1 VNGID
6 AILRQAPVI
15 PVLVIDDPADARPI
29 AEALVDGGLP
39 VLEVTLRTPAA
50 LEAIRD
56 MADVPGA
63 IVGAGSVVRDA
74 QVEAAAAAGS
84 RFLVSPGLSEGVAA
98 AALAREIPWLPGVV
112 SASDIM
118 RGLALGLD
126 CFKFFPA
133 VPAGGLSLLASL
145 SAPFEGVRFCP
156 TGGIRE
162 ETAAEWLRHP
172 AVLAVGGSWLV
183 PPGRP
188 DIAAIRESARR
199 AARLRKG

>member
-1 VNGID
+1 MNGID
-6 AILRQAPVI
+6 AILRLAPVI
-15 PVLVIDDPADARPI
+15 PVLVVEDAADARPI

-50 LEAIRD
+50 LQAIRE
-56 MADVPGA
+56 MAAVPGA
-63 IVGAGSVVRDA
+63 IVGAGSVVHEA

-84 RFLVSPGLSEGVAA
+84 RFLVSPGLNEGVAA
-98 AALAREIPWLPGVV
+98 AARQCDIPWLPGVV

-126 CFKFFPA
+126 RFKFFPA
-133 VPAGGLSLLASL
+133 VPAGGLPLLSAL
-145 SAPFEGVRFCP
+145 SAPFPGIAFCP

-162 ETAAEWLRHP
+162 ETARAWLQHP

-188 DIAAIRESARR
+188 DAAAIRSSARR
-199 AARLRKG
+199 ALRLREG